1 MRLGWAAQGPA
12 AILARGPSRVPNA
25 AAQTRIVSGGR
36 FGPAKG
42 QVYHEISDT
51 WLAHGFP
58 IRVLHAQPHS
68 RAEQRH
74 ELAASDETCHL
85 IPPEGCGPTI
95 AQSTPTSG
103 GVFRGLPVTV

>member
-12 AILARGPSRVPNA
+12 AILARGASRVPNA

-58 IRVLHAQPHS
+58 SSSMPSQAVRS
-68 RAEQRH
+68 RLGNCDR
-74 ELAASDETCHL
+74 L
-85 IPPEGCGPTI
+85 
-95 AQSTPTSG
+95 TSRRLMPG
-103 GVFRGLPVTV
+103 MG